1 MTKENLNK
9 LVLASRITE
18 NELELKTINYF
29 YILVFFKQLMKFLK

>member
-1 MTKENLNK
+1 MMKENLNK

-29 YILVFFKQLMKFLK
+29 YILMIFKQLVKFLK